1 MSAPKPSPARN
12 QPPAADLRDRLLA
25 DFATLRVPLRAE
37 QLDAALS
44 RAEHDGLTHLQF
56 ARLLIGEQADQRRER
71 SIAQRIRDARF
82 RDPYTL
88 EGFDWQ
94 FNAATIQRAQIEELA
109 AGAFIRRKDNLV
121 FVGQSGVGKSRLI
134 QSIGRAACA
143 QGLRVRYATSGALIE
158 DLTAAL
164 ADRTLPRRLRYYANF
179 DLLIVDEFGLDRLE
193 RREAQDAGSL
203 LFKLIDARTQK
214 RSTALVTNIH
224 FDAWADYLGDEHLA
238 MALLDRIVDGAIIL
252 KLKGKSYRAYRAQV
266 VEATRQADQ

>member
-1 MSAPKPSPARN
+1 M
-12 QPPAADLRDRLLA
+12 
-25 DFATLRVPLRAE
+25 PLRAE

-56 ARLLIGEQADQRRER
+56 AQLLIGEQADQRRER
-71 SIAQRIRDARF
+71 SIAQRIREARF

-94 FNAATIQRAQIEELA
+94 FNAATIHRARIEELA
-109 AGAFIRRKDNLV
+109 TGAFIHRKDNLV
-121 FVGQSGVGKSRLI
+121 FVGQSGVGKSRII
-134 QSIGRAACA
+134 QSIGRAACVE
-143 QGLRVRYATSGALIE
+143 GLRVRYATSGALITE
-158 DLTAAL
+158 LTAAL

-214 RSTALVTNIH
+214 RSTAFVTNIH
-224 FDAWADYLGDEHLA
+224 FDAWPEYLGDEHLA
-238 MALLDRIVDGAIIL
+238 LALLDRIVDGAIIM
-252 KLKGKSYRAYRAQV
+252 KLHGKSYRAHRAKLA
-266 VEATRQADQ
+266 EASRQADR